1 MTAINAFRLLLL
13 GLAVLAA
20 FALPSCLLTAESQRA
35 VEEKTQVPGMEQALI
50 AKDRAIAAA
59 VEISLTADVELAQ
72 NRLEVEVRS
81 GRVILRGKVPSEEL
95 KKRAGELAKAQE
107 SVQEVLNEIE
117 VDPSLKDQRL
127 SLDDL

>member
-1 MTAINAFRLLLL
+1 MTEVNTFRLLLL
-13 GLAVLAA
+13 ALAALAVLT
-20 FALPSCLLTAESQRA
+20 PSSCLLTAESQRA
-35 VEEKTQVPGMEQALI
+35 VQQKAEVPGMEQALI

-59 VEISLTADVELAQ
+59 VTMSLHMDVELAQ
-72 NRLEVEVRS
+72 NQLEVEVRS
-81 GRVILRGKVPSEEL
+81 ARVILRGKVPSEEL

-117 VDPSLKDQRL
+117 VDPSLKDKRL